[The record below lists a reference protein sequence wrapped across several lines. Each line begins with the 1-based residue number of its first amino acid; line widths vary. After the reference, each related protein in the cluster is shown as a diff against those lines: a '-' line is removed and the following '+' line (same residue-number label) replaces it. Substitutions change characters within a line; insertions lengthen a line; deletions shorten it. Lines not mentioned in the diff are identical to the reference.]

1 MSERLLRT
9 RDVAELLDVSCE
21 TVLRWY
27 RSGKL
32 PGGRRLGSN
41 VLRFSE
47 PELEAWIDGTRSER
61 ALVSVR
67 SGGVRSVTCLGL
79 GTDTKLRSHCK
90 DARGLRAGALI
101 AVLGGLRAEGQG
113 GRP

>member
-1 MSERLLRT
+1 MSDRLLRT
-9 RDVAELLDVSCE
+9 ADVADRLAVSSE

-47 PELEAWIDGTRSER
+47 AELESVPTECAWPPGARCSR
-61 ALVSVR
+61 VAR
-67 SGGVRSVTCLGL
+67 RP
-79 GTDTKLRSHCK
+79 LR
-90 DARGLRAGALI
+90 
-101 AVLGGLRAEGQG
+101 
-113 GRP
+113 

>member
-9 RDVAELLDVSCE
+9 ADVADRLAVSCE
-21 TVLRWY
+21 TVLRWH

-47 PELEAWIDGTRSER
+47 VELEAWLEGTRPEWPL
-61 ALVSVR
+61 ASVR
-67 SGGVRSVTCLGL
+67 EE
-79 GTDTKLRSHCK
+79 
-90 DARGLRAGALI
+90 A
-101 AVLGGLRAEGQG
+101 
-113 GRP
+113 